1 MQKDKIS
8 TNFGKQPQHMVNTN
22 SAIALYGLQE
32 IPLKLEAEA
41 HDRGIHLVLVP
52 PQMERTNLGSQLRR
66 LVNISS
72 ALLIFKYDK
81 KIHSLVQFYFAANK
95 KVYFVSEEED
105 LNPELPK
112 GIKKIKHDENCI
124 LSELLKETE
133 KAVIETLIGKLE
145 LRFNAFGLSYL
156 KKSEAGSV
164 DENPSKNIRKVQ
176 SQLKAYFEGK
186 RKHFNL
192 KVFLKGTPFQRKV
205 WIGLTKI
212 PYGNTLS
219 YGDLATQLGDKKAS
233 RAVGLANSKNPIWIV
248 IPCHRVLSKEGELTG
263 YAGGLKLKQMLLDIE
278 SQQMSLF

>member
-1 MQKDKIS
+1 
-8 TNFGKQPQHMVNTN
+8 MVNTN
-22 SAIALYGLQE
+22 SAIALYGLHE
-32 IPLKLEAEA
+32 LPLKFEAEA
-41 HDRGIHLVLVP
+41 HDQGIRLVLVP

-72 ALLIFKYDK
+72 ALLIFNYDK

-95 KVYFVSEEED
+95 NVYFASEED
-105 LNPELPK
+105 AVIPELPK
-112 GIKKIKHDENCI
+112 GIKNIKHNESCI
-124 LSELLKETE
+124 LTELVKETE
-133 KAVIETLIGKLE
+133 KAVIETLIGKFE

-156 KKSEAGSV
+156 KKSKSENA
-164 DENPSKNIRKVQ
+164 DENPNKNARKVQ
-176 SQLKAYFEGK
+176 TQLNAYFEGK

-205 WIGLTKI
+205 WTALSKI